1 MTAMGCIFLFR
12 EKEKANGAFDIE
24 QTKDPSVQLSAQ
36 DRNYLTSLFK
46 Y

>member
-1 MTAMGCIFLFR
+1 MQAMGCIFLFL
-12 EKEKANGAFDIE
+12 EKEKANEAFDIE
-24 QTKDPSVQLSAQ
+24 HTKNPYVQLSAQ

>member
-1 MTAMGCIFLFR
+1 MTAMACIFLSQA
-12 EKEKANGAFDIE
+12 KEKANGAFAIE
-24 QTKDPSVQLSAQ
+24 HTKNPSGKLSAQ